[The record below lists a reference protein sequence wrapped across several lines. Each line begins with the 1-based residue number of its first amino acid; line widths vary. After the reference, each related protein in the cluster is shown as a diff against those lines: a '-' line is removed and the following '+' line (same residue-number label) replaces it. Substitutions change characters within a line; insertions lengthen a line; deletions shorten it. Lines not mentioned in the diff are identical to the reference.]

1 MTQLENPENDA
12 KELAEKLNSLG
23 ITTKTFYNQC
33 GSEYAKILSTLEK
46 DIKDYDDII
55 FYYAGHAFQIK
66 DENYLAGIDLLNVT
80 SLPDERE
87 KIFLL
92 KRASLLLSEVLEIFK
107 EDKQTKVH
115 IVILDACRIYPTNVR
130 GGESLSIAPLMAPK
144 GTMIAY
150 STSPNEPAIDTGFPN
165 HSVYTGALLQFIE

>member
-1 MTQLENPENDA
+1 M
-12 KELAEKLNSLG
+12 
-23 ITTKTFYNQC
+23 
-33 GSEYAKILSTLEK
+33 
-46 DIKDYDDII
+46 
-55 FYYAGHAFQIK
+55 
-66 DENYLAGIDLLNVT
+66 
-80 SLPDERE
+80 
-87 KIFLL
+87 
-92 KRASLLLSEVLEIFK
+92 SEVLEIFK

-165 HSVYTGALLQFIE
+165 HSVYTGALLQFIEEKIPVETLFKKVRATVFYQTKGKQTTWEHSCLIGDFYFKFLSN

>member
-1 MTQLENPENDA
+1 
-12 KELAEKLNSLG
+12 
-23 ITTKTFYNQC
+23 
-33 GSEYAKILSTLEK
+33 
-46 DIKDYDDII
+46 
-55 FYYAGHAFQIK
+55 
-66 DENYLAGIDLLNVT
+66 LAGIDLLNVT

-165 HSVYTGALLQFIE
+165 HSVYTGALLQFIEEKIPVETLFKKIRATVFYKTNGKQTTWEHSCPHW

>member
-1 MTQLENPENDA
+1 M
-12 KELAEKLNSLG
+12 
-23 ITTKTFYNQC
+23 
-33 GSEYAKILSTLEK
+33 
-46 DIKDYDDII
+46 
-55 FYYAGHAFQIK
+55 
-66 DENYLAGIDLLNVT
+66 
-80 SLPDERE
+80 
-87 KIFLL
+87 
-92 KRASLLLSEVLEIFK
+92 SEVLEIFK

-165 HSVYTGALLQFIE
+165 HSVYTGALLQFIEEKIPVETCLRKYVLQYFTKQKGNKQLGSIHVSLVTLL